1 MAELRSSVKPFDDLL
16 YATTTMGMEASP
28 DSRRTALDPEGLCVS
43 TTQLHLALRCR
54 TLQYGAERL
63 ERRDHL

>member
-1 MAELRSSVKPFDDLL
+1 MTELRSSVKPFDDLL

-43 TTQLHLALRCR
+43 TTQSHGLAM
-54 TLQYGAERL
+54 QYVAERRRV